1 MAVEATLQADTNEV
15 TGMVTQTVLP
25 FKLEITRDVV
35 TAHAG
40 LALFGEFV
48 HALKLPGLLDE
59 ALPAPGSPAGYQP
72 SRVVLPPVLV
82 LHGGGRG
89 REGRRR
95 VRGDPA

>member
-1 MAVEATLQADTNEV
+1 MAGEATPQADTNQGTGVV
-15 TGMVTQTVLP
+15 TPTVLP

-72 SRVVLPPVLV
+72 SRFVLPLVLV
-82 LHGGGRG
+82 LHGGGRALEDLRPI
-89 REGRRR
+89 RE
-95 VRGDPA
+95 DQ